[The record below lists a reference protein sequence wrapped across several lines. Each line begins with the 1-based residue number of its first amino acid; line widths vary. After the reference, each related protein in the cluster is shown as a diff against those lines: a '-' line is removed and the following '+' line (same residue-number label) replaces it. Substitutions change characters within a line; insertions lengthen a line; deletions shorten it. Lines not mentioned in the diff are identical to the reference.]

1 MVITVEQI
9 LAMRRLKLDAR
20 VAGNLQAQVR
30 WVAVSELLDPTAYL
44 TGGEILL
51 TTGINAPQDGPA
63 WTTYVRRLSG
73 RGVVALGFG
82 VGLSH
87 ADIPAGLLAAAEQ
100 AGLTLF
106 AVPEAT
112 PFLDIIKA
120 VANSQVAQ
128 ERATAESMLA
138 TQRALTKAATEPD
151 GSGITRRL
159 ASLIPG
165 AWVGVLG
172 VDGELEFGSG
182 PLPPGARAAGL
193 AGLVGRI
200 RPAGMRG
207 SVSDSG
213 PEGSTV
219 IHPLGLRASPH
230 SYLAVIS
237 PHPLDGATRGAI
249 TTSVALLSLHSERLT
264 EQSMIRRKIRAGALA
279 LALNG
284 ELRSCNALMS
294 IAGETRWRSASQQVR
309 VLRAGGTRT
318 QLEEASR
325 RLEGLIQQSHR
336 RLLIGAV
343 EPAGA
348 EEAFLQL
355 LVEASASRISQVTAL
370 LHSCGART
378 GVGGRKSFAD
388 AGTSDVEAREALART
403 GGSAHT
409 VYWDSLVSAGI
420 AQLLPADTATAYAD
434 GLLAPLHA
442 ADSPGARLLPTLQAF
457 LSHNGNRRQTAADL
471 GIHRN
476 TLIQRLGLIEQH
488 LGRSLEE
495 PQLRADLWIAL
506 RIVQDQTSPKES
518 AGPVHGHPAPDQALR
533 SRDADATVP

>member
-1 MVITVEQI
+1 MCKHCMVITAAQI
-9 LAMRRLKLDAR
+9 LAMPRLKLDAR

-30 WVAVSELLDPTAYL
+30 WVAVSELLDPSAYL

-51 TTGINAPQDGPA
+51 TTGINAPQDGLDSS
-63 WTTYVRRLSG
+63 TYVRRLTE

-87 ADIPAGLLAAAEQ
+87 ADIPAGLRAAAER

-120 VANSQVAQ
+120 VANAQVAQ
-128 ERATAESMLA
+128 ERAAAESMLA

-151 GSGITRRL
+151 GSGIIRRL
-159 ASLIPG
+159 AALIPG

-172 VDGELEFGSG
+172 VDGELDLESG
-182 PLPPGARAAGL
+182 PAPAGTRTDGL

-200 RPAGMRG
+200 RAAGMRG
-207 SVSDSG
+207 SISDSG

-219 IHPLGLRASPH
+219 IHPLGLRTIPH
-230 SYLAVIS
+230 SYLAVVA
-237 PHPLDGATRGAI
+237 PHPLDGADRGAI

-284 ELRSCNALMS
+284 ELRSCNALVS
-294 IAGETRWRSASQQVR
+294 IAGETRWRSAGQKVR
-309 VLRAGGTRT
+309 VLRAGGTPA

-325 RLEGLIQQSHR
+325 RLEGFIQQTHH

-343 EPAGA
+343 EPAGPDG
-348 EEAFLQL
+348 AFLQL
-355 LVEASASRISQVTAL
+355 LVEDTAARIGQVVAVV
-370 LHSCGART
+370 HACGART

-388 AGTSDVEAREALART
+388 AGTSDVEAREALGRT

-420 AQLLPADTATAYAD
+420 AQLLPADTALAYAD

-442 ADSPGARLLPTLQAF
+442 ADLPGARLLPTLQAF

-476 TLIQRLGLIEQH
+476 TLIQRLGLIEQC
-488 LGRSLEE
+488 LDRSLEE

-506 RIVQDQTSPKES
+506 RIAQSRS
-518 AGPVHGHPAPDQALR
+518 GQALP
-533 SRDADATVP
+533 SRDADATAP

>member
-1 MVITVEQI
+1 MMITVEQI
-9 LAMRRLKLDAR
+9 LALPRLKLDAR
-20 VAGNLQAQVR
+20 VNGNLQAQVR
-30 WVAVSELLDPTAYL
+30 WVAVSELQDPTAYL

-51 TTGINAPQDGPA
+51 TTGINAPRDSAA
-63 WTTYVRRLSG
+63 WDTYVRRLAD

-87 ADIPAGLLAAAEQ
+87 ADIPAGLPDAAGK

-120 VANSQVAQ
+120 VANAQVAQ
-128 ERATAESMLA
+128 ERAAAESMLA

-151 GSGITRRL
+151 GTGVIRRL
-159 ASLIPG
+159 AALIPG

-172 VDGELEFGSG
+172 VDGEVEMGSG
-182 PLPPGARAAGL
+182 PDAAGTHTAGL
-193 AGLVGRI
+193 AGLVRRI

-213 PEGSTV
+213 PAGSTV
-219 IHPLGLRASPH
+219 IHPLGLRTVPH
-230 SYLAVIS
+230 SYLAVVS
-237 PHPLDGATRGAI
+237 PHPLDGAARGAI

-264 EQSMIRRKIRAGALA
+264 EQAMIRRKIRAGALA

-284 ELRSCNALMS
+284 ELRSCNALVA
-294 IAGETRWRSASQQVR
+294 IAGESRWRSASQKVR
-309 VLRAGGTRT
+309 VLRAGGTPE

-325 RLEGLIQQSHR
+325 RLEGLLQQPRR

-343 EPAGA
+343 EQAADGT
-348 EEAFLQL
+348 AFLQL
-355 LVEASASRISQVTAL
+355 LIEDIPAWIGQVASV
-370 LHSCGART
+370 LHSCGAQT
-378 GVGGRKSFAD
+378 GVGGRKPFAD
-388 AGTSDVEAREALART
+388 AAASGVEARDALART
-403 GGSAHT
+403 GGSTHT

-420 AQLLPADTATAYAD
+420 AQLLPAETARAYAD
-434 GLLAPLHA
+434 GLLAPLQA

-457 LSHNGNRRQTAADL
+457 LSHNGNRRRTAARL

-476 TLIQRLGLIEQH
+476 TLIQRLGLIEQC

-506 RIVQDQTSPKES
+506 RIISPSEADRPRS
-518 AGPVHGHPAPDQALR
+518 GQALPG
-533 SRDADATVP
+533 RDADATVP